1 MTVARIFLH
10 SWFPRPKYV
19 LFAAIGLMM
28 LIVLYRDR
36 FLINPQDPIWE
47 HYRHFKWWLL
57 PHGITGALALFLGP
71 LQFSDRLRQRLLPWH
86 RVIGRIYVY
95 GVAVAVPVGIYIEYI
110 KYVHTIAPLRLLIAT
125 SGFGTLFLLT
135 TGMGFFMVKHRNIQ
149 AHRNW
154 MTRSYAV
161 ALIFLET
168 RCVDQIPWLSRMVD
182 WPSRTLET
190 HSISDIWMYIA
201 FSIIAAELVLRCEK
215 LIKKRTSMKRATAA
229 RRRVSIASGMT

>member
-1 MTVARIFLH
+1 MASTSKVCPVRGHRTNDAHRSL
-10 SWFPRPKYV
+10 PRQRPDQSSRPD
-19 LFAAIGLMM
+19 L
-28 LIVLYRDR
+28 
-36 FLINPQDPIWE
+36 
-47 HYRHFKWWLL
+47 
-57 PHGITGALALFLGP
+57 GALPALQVVAIASWNYRRTCPLSRS

-95 GVAVAVPVGIYIEYI
+95 GVAVAVPIGIYIEYI

-161 ALIFLET
+161 ALIFLQT

-182 WPSRTLET
+182 WPSKALET

-215 LIKKRTSMKRATAA
+215 LIKKRASMKKATAA
-229 RRRVSIASGMT
+229 RRKVSIASGMT